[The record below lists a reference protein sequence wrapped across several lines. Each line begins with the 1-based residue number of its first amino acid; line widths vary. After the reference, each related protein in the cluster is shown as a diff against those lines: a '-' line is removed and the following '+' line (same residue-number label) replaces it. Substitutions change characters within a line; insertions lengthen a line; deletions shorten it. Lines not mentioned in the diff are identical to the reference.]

1 MFNKDD
7 MKLLETWFY
16 YDGPQVGVLE
26 DENKKQYYFS
36 SYADCSLGG
45 PLFLFSQVDENVLND
60 VRDGKREVLS
70 AYSDNSA
77 ILYRDIELADG
88 TIITEECDFAELMP
102 DELPEPG
109 VFLKN

>member
-1 MFNKDD
+1 MFNKND

-26 DENKKQYYFS
+26 DGDKKQYYFS

-60 VRDGKREVLS
+60 IRDGKKDVLC
-70 AYSDNSA
+70 AYSDDSA
-77 ILYRDIELADG
+77 IIYKDIELTDG
-88 TIITEECDFAELMP
+88 TIVTEKRNFAELTT
-102 DELPEPG
+102 DELPKSG
-109 VFLKN
+109 VFLN